1 MKSVRFGLSKKNL
14 FFASLLALGL
24 PLNTLAQKAVKAR
37 PLDGYFLKSAVKDAE
52 EKPYV
57 WEFDDQ
63 AAFETAFGTATTA
76 SNKPTGEKES
86 VVALAAPKTKQP
98 TMISMNVAQKG
109 DELMVE
115 YLMKPDGPEAS
126 FTRQPVRLVA
136 IPKAMASG
144 KAVVVYDG
152 NEEVQRIQ
160 H

>member
-1 MKSVRFGLSKKNL
+1 MNRNL
-14 FFASLLALGL
+14 FFALLLALGL
-24 PLNTLAQKAVKAR
+24 PLTTLAQKAVKAR

-57 WEFDDQ
+57 WVFDDQ
-63 AAFETAFGTATTA
+63 AAFETAFGMATTA
-76 SNKPTGEKES
+76 SNKPTAVNFEKES

-98 TMISMNVAQKG
+98 TLISMNVAQQG
-109 DELMVE
+109 DELMVK

-136 IPKAMASG
+136 IPKAVASG
-144 KAVVVYDG
+144 KEVVVYDG
-152 NEEVQRIQ
+152 KDEVQRIQ

>member
-1 MKSVRFGLSKKNL
+1 MRKNL

-24 PLNTLAQKAVKAR
+24 PLTTLAQKAVKAR

-57 WEFDDQ
+57 WVFDDQ

-76 SNKPTGEKES
+76 SNKPTAVNFEKES
-86 VVALAAPKTKQP
+86 VVALAAPKTRQP
-98 TMISMNVAQKG
+98 TLISMNVAQQG
-109 DELMVE
+109 DELMVK

-136 IPKAMASG
+136 IPKAVASG
-144 KAVVVYDG
+144 KEVVVYDG
-152 NEEVQRIQ
+152 KDEVQRIQ